1 MIETKD
7 DTVIDDVTPSSISYK
22 TIDGSISSATVT
34 VLPLSAAKNAVIG
47 SNDVTALEF
56 EIEAD
61 ESSLLTVDEVVVD
74 GSAATTTLNN
84 SLVTEL
90 KLYQNS
96 ISTDNL
102 LDRVSGSSIASEK
115 ATFDGFKVVVPAN
128 GKEKFIV
135 TVSLVSLVDD
145 SNNAT
150 NDILL
155 AVDSDGTNLRVSMED
170 ADEDDVDFADA
181 TDEASARTI
190 TVVAA

>member
-135 TVSLVSLVDD
+135 TVSLVDD